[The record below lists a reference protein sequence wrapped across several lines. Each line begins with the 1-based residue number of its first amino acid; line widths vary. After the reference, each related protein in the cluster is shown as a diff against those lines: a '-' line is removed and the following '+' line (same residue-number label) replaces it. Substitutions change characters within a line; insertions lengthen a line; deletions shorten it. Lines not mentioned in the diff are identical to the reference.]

1 MVRQICFLIVAA
13 LLALNIS
20 LAAAADVASFR
31 AGQAVVRHP
40 DISVYVDVLDQAG
53 QPVAELQQNQLAATL
68 GQAQL
73 VVKSVKPFDASG
85 EGIAYVFLVD
95 ISKSLS
101 SSQFQ
106 QIQSAI
112 NQWIDNMRDTDR
124 AAIISF
130 GEKVTTVQDYTSDK
144 NALKNGVK
152 TLAASDNKTQLHQG
166 ITKAIELSRRVDAG
180 LPGRRIII
188 TLSDGEDDFPG
199 GMTRDEVLAAMKED
213 RIPIYAIGVSAKG
226 AKAEDNRKKLG
237 EFARLSGGELL
248 DGNSADWAKLYD
260 AIQQK
265 ILKSFLV
272 QLDAAKTPADGKT
285 ARLQLTLT
293 SNNKA
298 MSDGLDLR
306 ILAKPV
312 DPATAASLPWYKKI
326 PVWGYAV
333 AGGLLLLIII
343 LIIVLKKKKAARLAA
358 EAAQCKQR
366 QAEEV
371 ARNKKAAEEAAAKA
385 AAEKKRLD
393 EQNTVK
399 MPAPPGLKMKLAVLG
414 SGGETREYGISLSS
428 RAFVGR
434 SSDCDLA
441 IADDT
446 EISKKHCELVL
457 EGGYV
462 LINDLNSTNGT
473 FVNGVPVKTGRRL
486 KSGDLVLLGRTEMR
500 ILF

>member
-1 MVRQICFLIVAA
+1 MVRQISFLLVAV
-13 LLALNIS
+13 LLTLNVN
-20 LAAAADVASFR
+20 LAVAADVASFR
-31 AGQAVVRHP
+31 AGQAVVHPP
-40 DISVYVDVLDQAG
+40 DITVYVDALDQAG

-73 VVKSVKPFDASG
+73 VVKAVKPFDTSG

-130 GEKVTTVQDYTSDK
+130 GEKVTTVQDYTADK

-152 TLAASDNKTQLHQG
+152 TLALTANKTQLHQG
-166 ITKAIELSRRVDAG
+166 IAKAIELSRRSDAG
-180 LPGRRIII
+180 LPGRRVII

-226 AKAEDNRKKLG
+226 AKADANRKKLG

-248 DGNSADWAKLYD
+248 DGNSGDWGKLYD

-272 QLDAAKTPADGKT
+272 QLDADKTAADGKT

-293 SNNKA
+293 SNGKA

-306 ILAKPV
+306 MLAKPA
-312 DPATAASLPWYKKI
+312 DPALPWYKNI

-343 LIIVLKKKKAARLAA
+343 LIVVFKNKKTARLAA
-358 EAAQCKQR
+358 EAAQRKQR

-371 ARNKKAAEEAAAKA
+371 ARNKKAAEESAAKA

-399 MPAPPGLKMKLAVLG
+399 MPAQPGLKMKLAVLG
-414 SGGETREYGISLSS
+414 SGGEQREYGISLAS
-428 RAFVGR
+428 RAFIGR

-457 EGGYV
+457 EGSYV

-473 FVNGVPVKTGRRL
+473 FVNGVPVKTGHRL
-486 KSGDLVLLGRTEMR
+486 KSGDLVMLGRTEMR

>member
-1 MVRQICFLIVAA
+1 MVRPISFLIAAA
-13 LLALNIS
+13 LLALNLS
-20 LAAAADVASFR
+20 LAVAADVASFR
-31 AGQAVVRHP
+31 AGQAVVRSP
-40 DISVYVDVLDQAG
+40 DITVYVDALDQAG
-53 QPVAELQQNQLAATL
+53 QPVAELQQSQLAATL
-68 GQAQL
+68 GQTQL
-73 VVKSVKPFDASG
+73 VVKAVKPFDTSG

-101 SSQFQ
+101 AARFQ

-112 NQWIDNMRDTDR
+112 NQWIDTMRDADR
-124 AAIISF
+124 AALISF
-130 GEKVTTVQDYTSDK
+130 GEKVTTVQDYTADK
-144 NALKNGVK
+144 YALKNGVK
-152 TLAASDNKTQLHQG
+152 TLALTDNKTQLHQG
-166 ITKAIELSRRVDAG
+166 IAKAIELCRRTDAG
-180 LPGRRIII
+180 LPGRRVII

-213 RIPIYAIGVSAKG
+213 RIPIYAIAVSAKG
-226 AKAEDNRKKLG
+226 AKADDNRKKLG

-248 DGNSADWAKLYD
+248 DGNSGDWGKLYD

-285 ARLQLTLT
+285 TRLQLTLT
-293 SNNKA
+293 SNGKT

-306 ILAKPV
+306 ILAKP
-312 DPATAASLPWYKKI
+312 AASAPAPPLPWYKNI

-343 LIIVLKKKKAARLAA
+343 LVVVLRKKKAARLAA
-358 EAAQCKQR
+358 EAAERKQR

-371 ARNKKAAEEAAAKA
+371 ARSKKAAEEAAAKA

-393 EQNTVK
+393 EQNTVR

-441 IADDT
+441 ISDDT

-473 FVNGVPVKTGRRL
+473 FVNGVPVKTGHRL
-486 KSGDLVLLGRTEMR
+486 KSGDLVMLGRTEMR

>member
-1 MVRQICFLIVAA
+1 MVKQISFLCVAV
-13 LLALNIS
+13 LLAINIS

-31 AGQAVVRHP
+31 AGQAVVLYP
-40 DISVYVDVLDQAG
+40 EITAYIDVIDQNG

-68 GQAQL
+68 GQTQL
-73 VVKSVKPFDASG
+73 VVKAIKPFDTSD
-85 EGIAYVFLVD
+85 EGVGYVFLVD

-101 SSQFQ
+101 TVQFQ
-106 QIQSAI
+106 QIQGAI
-112 NQWIDNMRDTDR
+112 NQWVDTMRDGDR

-130 GEKVTTVQDYTSDK
+130 GEKVTTVQDYTADK

-152 TLAASDNKTQLHQG
+152 TLALTGNKTQLHQG
-166 ITKAIELSRRVDAG
+166 IARAIELSHRIDSG
-180 LPGRRIII
+180 LPGRRVIV
-188 TLSDGEDDFPG
+188 TLSDGDDDAPG

-226 AKAEDNRKKLG
+226 ANADDNRKKLG
-237 EFARLSGGELL
+237 EFARLSGGEFF
-248 DGNSADWAKLYD
+248 DGTSGDWGTLYD

-272 QLDAAKTPADGKT
+272 QLDVAKTPADGKT

-293 SNNKA
+293 SNGKT

-312 DPATAASLPWYKKI
+312 DPATVASLPWYKKI

-333 AGGLLLLIII
+333 AGGVLLLTII
-343 LIIVLKKKKAARLAA
+343 LIVVLQKKKAARLAA
-358 EAAQCKQR
+358 EAAERKQR
-366 QAEEV
+366 KAEDDAKKKKLAEETA
-371 ARNKKAAEEAAAKA
+371 ARAAT
-385 AAEKKRLD
+385 EKKRLD
-393 EQNTVK
+393 EQKTVK

-414 SGGETREYGISLSS
+414 SGGETREYGISLSG
-428 RAFVGR
+428 RAFIGR

-446 EISKKHCELVL
+446 EISKKHCELVM
-457 EGGYV
+457 EGSYV

-473 FVNGVPVKTGRRL
+473 FVNGVPIKTGHRL
-486 KSGDLVLLGRTEMR
+486 KSGDLVMLGRTEMR